1 MAPGLDEAF
10 IAARREELLEVQREL
25 SGRSRDALHHIM
37 AQEREVGDSVDN
49 STEERGTSTML
60 RFKGRERATLYLVER
75 ALLRIEDE
83 EYGECVEC
91 GVDINPR
98 RLQVNPMAELCIDCQ
113 GDLEKQQK
121 QNAARPGMLDEYM

>member
-1 MAPGLDEAF
+1 
-10 IAARREELLEVQREL
+10 
-25 SGRSRDALHHIM
+25 M

-75 ALLRIEDE
+75 ALERIEDE

-113 GDLEKQQK
+113 GELEKRQK
-121 QNAARPGMLDEYM
+121 QNAVRPGMLDEYM